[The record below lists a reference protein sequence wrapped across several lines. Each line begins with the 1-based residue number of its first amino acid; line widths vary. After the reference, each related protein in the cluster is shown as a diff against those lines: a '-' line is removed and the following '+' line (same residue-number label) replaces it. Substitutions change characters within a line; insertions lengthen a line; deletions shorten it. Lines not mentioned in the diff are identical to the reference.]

1 MTEMYED
8 DDRRLD
14 AAVRLGLISAEQAQ
28 AIRALTPERTRPDIA
43 RPVGAPEIGYVLGA
57 ITVLVAM
64 AWFLADRW
72 RWLGAGGVIAVVAIY
87 LALFIVVGRRLL
99 RDGNETAGGISVL
112 LAVAM
117 VPVGVIALN
126 EWAKWIIP
134 WPAAGCNARW
144 YGEPVSFDFWGCR
157 GLEVVVLLATLAA
170 ALIALRAV
178 RFSMLALPIGAIG
191 LRGVF
196 LAVTAV
202 FADALGSASIG
213 WVWMMGA
220 SITTAAAYIVDRSQR
235 GDKDYAL
242 WVHALGVFAAV
253 VTTAMLLNTHE
264 SLRHLLIPGAVV
276 AFAFSLRMRR
286 MSWTF
291 LGIGWFVTYL
301 AWLASDVFE
310 DTPFFPIVLAALG
323 LAVIISTVWV
333 QRNSARLVARFG
345 GLATDGRPSFPGG
358 AWLLML
364 PVLVA
369 ALHLP
374 ASVALDVAE
383 KRLNLASM
391 RSYRALEV
399 RREAAETRS
408 RAKP

>member
-1 MTEMYED
+1 MTH

-14 AAVRLGLISAEQAQ
+14 AAVSLGIISPEQA
-28 AIRALTPERTRPDIA
+28 AGIRALTPQRTPPSA
-43 RPVGAPEIGYVLGA
+43 PRPVDASVIGYVLGA

-72 RWLGAGGVIAVVAIY
+72 KWLGAGGVIVVVAIY
-87 LALFIVVGRRLL
+87 LALFIVVARRLL

-112 LAVAM
+112 LAVAT

-144 YGEPVSFDFWGCR
+144 YGEPFAFDFWGCR

-178 RFSMLALPIGAIG
+178 KFSLLALPIAAIG
-191 LRGVF
+191 LRSVF
-196 LAVTAV
+196 LVATAV
-202 FADALGSASIG
+202 FVDSLGSASSG
-213 WVWMMGA
+213 WVWLMGA
-220 SITTAAAYIVDRSQR
+220 SVTTSAAYIVDRSQR
-235 GDKDYAL
+235 GDRDYAL
-242 WVHALGVFAAV
+242 WVHALAVFAAV
-253 VTTAMLLNTHE
+253 VTTAMLLNAHE
-264 SLRHLLIPGAVV
+264 NLRHLLVPGAVI

-286 MSWTF
+286 MPWTF

-301 AWLASDVFE
+301 VWLASDVFE

-358 AWLLML
+358 AWLLAL
-364 PVLVA
+364 PVLVG

-374 ASVALDVAE
+374 ASVALDAAE

-391 RSYRALEV
+391 RSYRALEA
-399 RREAAETRS
+399 RREAETPPRG
-408 RAKP
+408 KP

>member
-14 AAVRLGLISAEQAQ
+14 AAVRLGLITAEQAQ
-28 AIRALTPERTRPDIA
+28 AIRALTPVRTAPELS
-43 RPVGAPEIGYVLGA
+43 RPVGAPAIGYVLGA

-72 RWLGAGGVIAVVAIY
+72 EWLGAGGVVAVVGIY
-87 LALFIVVGRRLL
+87 LALFIVVARRMLS
-99 RDGNETAGGISVL
+99 DGNETAGGIAVL

-126 EWAKWIIP
+126 EWAQWIIP
-134 WPAAGCNARW
+134 WPAAGCNSRW
-144 YGEPVSFDFWGCR
+144 YTEPFAFDFWGCR
-157 GLEVVVLLATLAA
+157 GLEVVVLLSTLAA
-170 ALIALRAV
+170 ALVAFRFV
-178 RFSMLALPIGAIG
+178 KFSMLALPIAAIG

-196 LAVTAV
+196 LVTTAV
-202 FADALGSASIG
+202 FADALGSYSMG

-220 SITTAAAYIVDRSQR
+220 SLTTAAAYIVDRQQSR
-235 GDKDYAL
+235 DTDYAL

-253 VTTAMLLNTHE
+253 VATAMILGEHE
-264 SLRHLLIPGAVV
+264 GLRHLLIPGAAV

-286 MSWTF
+286 MSWTL

-301 AWLASDVFE
+301 VWLASDVFE

-358 AWLLML
+358 AWLLAV

-369 ALHLP
+369 ALNLP
-374 ASVALDVAE
+374 AAVALDAAE
-383 KRLNLASM
+383 QRLNRASV
-391 RSYRALEV
+391 RSYRALEA
-399 RREAAETRS
+399 RREAETPPR
-408 RAKP
+408 RKP